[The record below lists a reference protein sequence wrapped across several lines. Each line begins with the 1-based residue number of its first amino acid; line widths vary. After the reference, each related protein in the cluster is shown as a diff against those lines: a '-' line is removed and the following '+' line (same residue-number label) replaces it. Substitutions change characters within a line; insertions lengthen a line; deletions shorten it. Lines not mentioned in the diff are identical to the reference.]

1 MRGQSVKVQRSL
13 RTRVLAASALAFLGL
28 SAVVCVVLPRAYEA
42 QAMSAFQD
50 RVMAAARGVTAMVG
64 GSPVLDGSALDP
76 VTRWLASDPAFVAAV
91 LVDPNGR
98 AIDRWPDSAG
108 SFGELPDT
116 GDAHVRVV
124 PSGTVAV
131 QPLRPGDPGSP
142 WLAIRY
148 SSTSLVRD
156 FENVRWLFASLFLFT
171 TVVFFILT
179 NYLTRTILQPLEEIG
194 RAAMSLADGEPVV
207 QVPTTGDR
215 EIDDLGQFIAK
226 LGESRRQSRV
236 MTSPAELLAAR
247 RWGREGKPVPPAVLP
262 ASSSTGANGTTT
274 TPDSPSDDARNPL

>member
-28 SAVVCVVLPRAYEA
+28 SAVVCIVLPRAYEA
-42 QAMSAFQD
+42 QALSAYQD
-50 RVMAAARGVTAMVG
+50 RVTTAARGVAAMVG
-64 GSPVLDGSALDP
+64 GAATTPEAALDP
-76 VTRWLASDPAFVAAV
+76 VTRWLASDPTFVAAV
-91 LVDPNGR
+91 LVDANGR
-98 AIDRWPDSAG
+98 AIDRWPASAG
-108 SFGELPDT
+108 SFGDMPEVGEAL
-116 GDAHVRVV
+116 VQVV

-131 QPLRPGDPGSP
+131 QPVRPGDPSSP
-142 WLAIRY
+142 WVAIR
-148 SSTSLVRD
+148 SSNASLVRD

-236 MTSPAELLAAR
+236 MTSPVELLAAR
-247 RWGREGKPVPPAVLP
+247 RWGRDGRPAPPAAPP
-262 ASSSTGANGTTT
+262 AAAFGASAAPT